1 MSTFSKFSKLFNTI
15 MESISINKPMEK
27 INESI
32 LEKYKNRYPGWMP
45 IDLMSYGENVIIT
58 YTNAENK
65 FMYDVFA
72 NNYEDFLMTSQ
83 DVFDDSKLAI
93 EDAISNIDN
102 FN

>member
-1 MSTFSKFSKLFNTI
+1 

-32 LEKYKNRYPGWMP
+32 LEKYKDRYSGWTP